1 MNIKEK
7 MKTWPWPGAESNLG
21 AEGSREW
28 EKEDQKEICMP
39 DPFVQVSTQTEMLS
53 TVIVSWFPL

>member
-21 AEGSREW
+21 GEGSREW

-53 TVIVSWFPL
+53 TVI